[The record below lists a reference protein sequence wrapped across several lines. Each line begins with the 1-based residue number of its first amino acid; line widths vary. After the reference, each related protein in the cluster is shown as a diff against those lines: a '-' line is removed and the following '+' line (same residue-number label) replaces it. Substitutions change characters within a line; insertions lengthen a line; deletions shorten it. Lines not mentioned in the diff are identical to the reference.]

1 MANYNHGKVCTE
13 SLKQRNYSLI
23 YNSANYASGEAIFQP
38 SLKDTLNSEERLMFI
53 TSALLT

>member
-23 YNSANYASGEAIFQP
+23 YNSANYASREAIFQP
-38 SLKDTLNSEERLMFI
+38 S
-53 TSALLT
+53 